1 MVEIPAWLEFTER
14 FFVVLT
20 AALVAFGILN
30 VEMELLHWVGSR
42 LRPGGEHHRP
52 LSSQAGVSSVVRFDI
67 HQRLQHI
74 LLMAAFIVLAFTG
87 LAQKFYRFPPSDSF
101 IQLLGGMET
110 LRLIHRGAAFLL
122 VADVFYH
129 LWHLSTG
136 LLRSTGEKWQ
146 DILPNLQD
154 VKDFFQTMAYYLGM
168 RSRPVPYGRFSY
180 MQKFDYWAVFWGM
193 AVMGI
198 SGMVLMFSGIFAR
211 LGGTPLVA
219 VSLVA
224 HSDEAVLAVG
234 WIAIVH
240 MFHAHINP
248 RVFPFNATI
257 FTGRIPVRLLLQEH
271 ALEYRRL
278 FGELPPGAEEGE
290 EAGPVVVAP
299 APSQA
304 SR

>member
-1 MVEIPAWLEFTER
+1 MVEIPAWLEFLEH
-14 FFVVLT
+14 FFVILT
-20 AALVAFGILN
+20 AAIVAFGILN
-30 VEMELLHWVGSR
+30 VEVELLHWVASR
-42 LRPGGEHHRP
+42 LRPGREHHRP
-52 LSSQAGVSSVVRFDI
+52 LSSQAGVGSVVRFDI

-74 LLMAAFIVLAFTG
+74 LLMVAFIVLAFTG
-87 LAQKFYRFPPSDSF
+87 LAQKFYRFPPSESF
-101 IQLLGGMET
+101 MQFLGGMEAV
-110 LRLIHRGAAFLL
+110 RLIHRGAAFLL
-122 VADVFYH
+122 VANVFYH
-129 LWHLSTG
+129 AWHMSTG

-154 VKDFFQTMAYYLGM
+154 AKDFFQTMAYYLGI
-168 RSRPVPYGRFSY
+168 RSRPVLYGRFSY

-193 AVMGI
+193 GVMGI
-198 SGMVLMFSGIFAR
+198 SGMVLMFPGLFAWM
-211 LGGTPLVA
+211 GGTSLVA
-219 VSLVA
+219 ASLAA

-278 FGELPPGAEEGE
+278 FGELPPGTEEGE
-290 EAGPVVVAP
+290 EEVGPEMAP
-299 APSQA
+299 APARA